1 MKKNIP
7 SLESLVEIPENI
19 VMASASFMEDEPDNN
34 FKKILEAASEY
45 KKADMTPVYILD
57 KDTMNIYVVAL
68 ETFGKKLN

>member
-34 FKKILEAASEY
+34 FKKILEAANEY